1 MDNDLEKKVDLM
13 KQELDALQVAF
24 SAKAE
29 PWHKNIPTL
38 LSLAALLFSFGTT
51 YVSYRRTTV
60 QDIQSSRQEMRGLL
74 QRLAALPKENV
85 EIQRKYSDDPASMN
99 MISGLINQENTL
111 LVQQASELAKK
122 LPRNLVS
129 GSEYYSIAVALQAA
143 YDLPQAEE
151 FLEYSI
157 KSSQSSKDFNVN
169 IGALRTAANLQFLKG
184 QPEAGRVEYQ
194 RALNIF
200 SEYPGYDSFT
210 IMMTNLITELAWAYS
225 EASVGAYALANQHVQ
240 NGWATVR
247 AMPTSPGSEM
257 LKAMVSQAEDRIHLA
272 AGKPKSFSPPLPQLG
287 IAPLTQPRR

>member
-1 MDNDLEKKVDLM
+1 
-13 KQELDALQVAF
+13 
-24 SAKAE
+24 
-29 PWHKNIPTL
+29 
-38 LSLAALLFSFGTT
+38 
-51 YVSYRRTTV
+51 V